1 MASLWELADA
11 IVDVR
16 TVIDHVYTTVVKDNN
31 LSVATRLTI
40 CNSTTGVEEM
50 KARMVVD
57 VHELGMKHQYSVYQS
72 MFGVLA
78 VVQIRYGC
86 VLI

>member
-1 MASLWELADA
+1 M
-11 IVDVR
+11 
-16 TVIDHVYTTVVKDNN
+16 
-31 LSVATRLTI
+31 TI

-72 MFGVLA
+72 MFGVLV